1 MSVRRLFYANG
12 GGLGHLTRTS
22 AFISMKNFLPK
33 DCIILTASAKAF
45 LFFETS
51 QIEII
56 PSQLAENKELL
67 VLFIQEKVI
76 FHQVNEFYIDTFPL
90 GIFGELQWVD
100 FKNIQVFYLARLLKW
115 KVYKPIFEKMP
126 FYFIETYIFENLEQ
140 THFIFVKQY
149 SQRVS
154 HLSICYPKV
163 IIDKKMF
170 FLRDNSVEKWL
181 VVHSEPKEE
190 VEILMKYA
198 SDLAISQNK
207 IPLFFIITQ
216 ASIDSNLSFH
226 KLDIFPAY
234 SVFPYF
240 DKIITACGFNLMN
253 QAKFFK
259 NKHIAIPF
267 GRKYDNQFARCKF
280 LI

>member
-22 AFISMKNFLPK
+22 AFISMKNFLSK

-45 LFFETS
+45 LFFETF

-67 VLFIQEKVI
+67 VLFIQEKII
-76 FHQVNEFYIDTFPL
+76 FHQINEFYIDTFPL
-90 GIFGELQWVD
+90 GIFGELQWMD

-115 KVYKPIFEKMP
+115 EVYKPIFEKIP
-126 FYFIETYIFENLEQ
+126 FYFKESYIFENLEQ
-140 THFIFVKQY
+140 NHFLFVKQY
-149 SQRVS
+149 SINLK
-154 HLSICYPKV
+154 HLTICYPNV
-163 IIDKKMF
+163 NIGHEMS
-170 FLRDNSVEKWL
+170 FLEDYSVEKWL

-198 SDLAISQNK
+198 SDLAISQDK

-216 ASIDSNLSFH
+216 ASIASNLSFH

-267 GRKYDNQFARCKF
+267 ERKYDNQFARRKF
-280 LI
+280 FT